1 MSLVSLKKITY
12 VKEMAKV
19 IYHTKY
25 NKYFGENVK
34 IFTATDFIAEL
45 TQHIPPK
52 GVHLIRYYGL
62 YSSRTR
68 GKMKKKADKATPE
81 IREVHEE
88 EHSSKESRKAWAR
101 LIQKVYE
108 VDPLICPE
116 CESKMRIV
124 AIIQDPYE
132 LDRIVKCLEKR
143 ANVPV
148 VLEKAAV

>member
-1 MSLVSLKKITY
+1 M
-12 VKEMAKV
+12 KEMAKV

-25 NKYFGENVK
+25 NKYFGDDVK
-34 IFTATDFIAEL
+34 IFTATDFIAKL

-68 GKMKKKADKATPE
+68 GKLNKIAENSSQQIDAGQTFLSD
-81 IREVHEE
+81 EE

-108 VDPLICPE
+108 VNSLICPK
-116 CESKMRIV
+116 CESEMRIV
-124 AIIQDPYE
+124 AITQDPYE
-132 LDRIVKCLEKR
+132 LDRILKWLEEKSPP
-143 ANVPV
+143 A
-148 VLEKAAV
+148 LEKAAD